1 MKLIYN
7 PHCPCTEE
15 IIEDNIVRMT
25 SVVVTI
31 RNIISMLNF
40 SNTPIE
46 HSIETSYGGILL
58 G

>member
-15 IIEDNIVRMT
+15 IIEDNNIVRMT
-25 SVVVTI
+25 SLVVTI

-40 SNTPIE
+40 SNTQ
-46 HSIETSYGGILL
+46 
-58 G
+58 